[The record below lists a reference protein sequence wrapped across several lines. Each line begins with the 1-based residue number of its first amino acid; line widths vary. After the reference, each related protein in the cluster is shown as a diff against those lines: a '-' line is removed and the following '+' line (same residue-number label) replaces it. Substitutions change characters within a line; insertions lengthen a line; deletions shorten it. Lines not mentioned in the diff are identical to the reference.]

1 MQENNDVYK
10 QQLYKAVN
18 RCSHPL
24 IHLLAA
30 FQAKL
35 FEVSFLSRLRDCKE
49 AQGTAQSKE
58 LCLPTGAISDSALAF
73 NASELEA
80 AQITESHPIGVP
92 KSLCTDAVGVLED
105 LSGAVRPFPN
115 NPLEQS
121 GGSVTS
127 SSYFLIPIGQEIPV
141 PPRPQYPSGFLLRY
155 C

>member
-30 FQAKL
+30 LQAKL

-49 AQGTAQSKE
+49 AQGTAQSNE

-73 NASELEA
+73 NTSELEA
-80 AQITESHPIGVP
+80 AQITESHPIRVP

-105 LSGAVRPFPN
+105 LSGLSDLFQTTPYNKAEAV
-115 NPLEQS
+115 S
-121 GGSVTS
+121 
-127 SSYFLIPIGQEIPV
+127 
-141 PPRPQYPSGFLLRY
+141 
-155 C
+155 